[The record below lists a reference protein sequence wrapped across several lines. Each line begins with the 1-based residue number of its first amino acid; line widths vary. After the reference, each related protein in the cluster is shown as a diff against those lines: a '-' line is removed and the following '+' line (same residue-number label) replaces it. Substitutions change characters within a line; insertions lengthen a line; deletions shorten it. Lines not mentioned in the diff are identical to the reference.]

1 MCKGKKRHDNTEQQK
16 DNKNNIVFSLNI
28 SITMLFLLS
37 FCCFILSLVVIYFL
51 LCFYVVVSSIMY
63 KKRYFLNR
71 LRTTNHACIITV
83 GTKP

>member
-1 MCKGKKRHDNTEQQK
+1 
-16 DNKNNIVFSLNI
+16 
-28 SITMLFLLS
+28 MLFLLS
-37 FCCFILSLVVIYFL
+37 FCCFILSLV
-51 LCFYVVVSSIMY
+51 FYVVVSSIMY

>member
-1 MCKGKKRHDNTEQQK
+1 MFSHLIYKYDNVVFVVLLLFY
-16 DNKNNIVFSLNI
+16 IVSCCYIFSL
-28 SITMLFLLS
+28 
-37 FCCFILSLVVIYFL
+37 V
-51 LCFYVVVSSIMY
+51 FYVVVFSIMY